1 MERDIKRDMA
11 DYLPKYYEDSVVV
24 TNLMDVEAAE
34 FRRLHAAIRDVVAQ
48 YSPESATWSLD
59 RWETIFGLT
68 QNKYAPLTWDV
79 LEENVTSFDELEKYT
94 WNELD
99 VAPFVRQPDTDRRS
113 AIKARMRGTGTA
125 TKEMIRSVVESYTN
139 GTVEITEHN
148 DVYAITIKFVSNVGI
163 PPNYE
168 SAKAA
173 VLDIVPAHIGVEFTN
188 EYTLWQDVRK
198 TTWGNLAKYTWAD
211 VKGGLWNA

>member
-1 MERDIKRDMA
+1 MERDIRQDMH
-11 DYLPKYYEDSVVV
+11 DYLPDYYAESVVV
-24 TNLMDVEAAE
+24 ANLMDVEAAE
-34 FRRLHAAIRDVVAQ
+34 FERLHVAIRDVTDQ
-48 YSPESATWSLD
+48 YSPETATWSLD
-59 RWETIFGLT
+59 RWEAIFGLT

-79 LEENVTSFDELEKYT
+79 LEENVATFDELEKYT

-99 VAPFVRQPDTDRRS
+99 VAPFVRQPDVDRRS

-148 DVYAITIKFVSNVGI
+148 DRYAITIKFVSNVGI

-173 VLDIVPAHIGVEFTN
+173 VLEIIPAHIGVEFTN
-188 EYTLWQDVRK
+188 EYSLWQDVRK
-198 TTWGNLAKYTWAD
+198 TTWGNLANYTWGD

>member
-1 MERDIKRDMA
+1 MRDCLP
-11 DYLPKYYEDSVVV
+11 DYYAESAVVV
-24 TNLMDVEAAE
+24 NLMDVEAAE
-34 FRRLHAAIRDVVAQ
+34 FERLLAAMRDVIDQ
-48 YSPESATWSLD
+48 YSPETATWALD
-59 RWETIFGLT
+59 RWEAIFGLT

-79 LEENVTSFDELEKYT
+79 LEANVTSFDEFEKYT

-99 VAPFVRQPDTDRRS
+99 VATFVRQSDTDRRA

-125 TKEMIRSVVESYTN
+125 TKEMIRYVVESYTN

-148 DVYAITIKFVSNVGI
+148 DRYAITIKFVSNVGI
-163 PPNYE
+163 PLNYE

-173 VLDIVPAHIGVEFTN
+173 VLEIIPAHIGVEFTN

-198 TTWGNLAKYTWAD
+198 TTWGNLANYSWAD